1 MLGRGIDRIKSVGVL
16 LIMTYRPEF
25 EPPWIGRPYV
35 TTLTLNR
42 LGEREI
48 AAMIDRVAGNRALV
62 RKIRQDI
69 IERTDGIPLFAEE
82 MTKAVLE
89 AESQEAGERAAGAIP
104 AASATIPASLH
115 ASLMARLDRLGSA
128 KAIAQIGAAIGRE
141 FSHPILAAVVDKPD
155 AELRSALDKLIS
167 AGLLFRQGPPLHT
180 SYLFKH
186 ALVQDAAYGTMLREQ
201 RRTLHA
207 RVAETIESS
216 FTDIAEHRPELLARH
231 CTEAG
236 LMEKSAGLWGKAGER
251 SLAHSA
257 LAEAVEQFT
266 RALNQIATLPATR
279 ALCREQIKFQVG
291 LVNALM
297 HTKGYAAP
305 ETKAALEQARSL
317 IQRADSLGE
326 SPEDPLLLF
335 FPLYGLW
342 AMNFLAFN
350 GEIVC
355 ELATQFLA
363 LAEKQAATVPLMI
376 GHRLMGTSLLF
387 TGRLIEGQEHLDQ
400 AITLYDR
407 TQHRP
412 LATKFGQDVHVAA
425 LSYRSWALWMLGY
438 PDAALAATSSALKD
452 AREIDQ
458 VAALMFA
465 LSLTSFPD
473 IVCGSYVKAMAQID
487 ELVALADEKG
497 AVLWKALG
505 MALQGCVLALTGDA
519 SRAVQLITS
528 GRAAY
533 RSTGG
538 VMTLPWFLP
547 TLAKAHAE
555 LGQFDAAWG
564 WIGETMTTV
573 EATKERWCEAEVHRI
588 AGEIALMSPERDAAK
603 AEGYFERAL
612 AVARQQQAKSWEL
625 RAAMSLARLWRDQG
639 KPQQARELLAS
650 VYGWFTEG
658 FDTRDLKEAKALLEE
673 LAS

>member
-1 MLGRGIDRIKSVGVL
+1 MIVEDMHWVDPTTLEVLGRGIDRIKSVGVL

-62 RKIRQDI
+62 PKIRQDI

-167 AGLLFRQGPPLHT
+167 AGLLFRQGPPPHT

-317 IQRADSLGE
+317 IQRADPLGE

-400 AITLYDR
+400 ATTLYDR

-438 PDAALAATSSALKD
+438 PDAALAATSS
-452 AREIDQ
+452 R
-458 VAALMFA
+458 
-465 LSLTSFPD
+465 
-473 IVCGSYVKAMAQID
+473 AQ
-487 ELVALADEKG
+487 
-497 AVLWKALG
+497 
-505 MALQGCVLALTGDA
+505 
-519 SRAVQLITS
+519 
-528 GRAAY
+528 GRA
-533 RSTGG
+533 
-538 VMTLPWFLP
+538 
-547 TLAKAHAE
+547 
-555 LGQFDAAWG
+555 
-564 WIGETMTTV
+564 
-573 EATKERWCEAEVHRI
+573 
-588 AGEIALMSPERDAAK
+588 RD
-603 AEGYFERAL
+603 
-612 AVARQQQAKSWEL
+612 
-625 RAAMSLARLWRDQG
+625 
-639 KPQQARELLAS
+639 
-650 VYGWFTEG
+650 
-658 FDTRDLKEAKALLEE
+658 
-673 LAS
+673 